1 MGGTFGV
8 EVSLGCFRP
17 RHRRISD
24 SQEFDDPPT
33 KKNHMNITSSKNLVL
48 AGFLIS
54 LASVA
59 FNSVVLSY
67 VNKRLQAVDS
77 EYYKL
82 ADSLAKQAAELNEG
96 DSLFDQYRIMHNVA
110 FSVPAAKAKEARQDA
125 EAILKRFL
133 TKYYAAANDIPPTE
147 VTRVEVEEA
156 GQIIPLLEK
165 GLELM
170 QALQATSD
178 TAERA
183 RLTAELD
190 KLGQEVPA
198 PKSEL
203 GKKLREVQKYSQA
216 EFAENDVVIMSAL
229 MPVMKSFR
237 EQIVESINRKESR
250 RHELERE
257 RSSLMTKANYA
268 SYAAITFQLF
278 GVMLILTKDLLR
290 EKQSSKS

>member
-1 MGGTFGV
+1 
-8 EVSLGCFRP
+8 
-17 RHRRISD
+17 
-24 SQEFDDPPT
+24 
-33 KKNHMNITSSKNLVL
+33 MNPTSSKHLVL

-67 VNKRLQAVDS
+67 VNKRLQAVDT

-82 ADSLAKQAAELNEG
+82 ADSLGKQSAELNEG
-96 DSLFDQYRIMHNVA
+96 DSLFDQYRIMHNLA
-110 FSVPAAKAKEARQDA
+110 FSVPPAKAKEARQDA
-125 EAILKRFL
+125 ESILKRFL
-133 TKYYAAANDIPPTE
+133 TKYYAAANDISPTE
-147 VTRVEVEEA
+147 ITRVEVEEA
-156 GQIIPLLEK
+156 GEIIPLLEK
-165 GLELM
+165 GLQLM

-178 TAERA
+178 AAERA

-190 KLGQEVPA
+190 KLGQELPE

-203 GKKLREVQKYSQA
+203 GRKLREVQKYSQA

-237 EQIVESINRKESR
+237 EQIIESITRKESR

-257 RSSLMTKANYA
+257 RSSLMRKANYA

-278 GVMLILTKDLLR
+278 GLMLILTKDLLK
-290 EKQSSKS
+290 EKHSSAK

>member
-1 MGGTFGV
+1 
-8 EVSLGCFRP
+8 
-17 RHRRISD
+17 
-24 SQEFDDPPT
+24 
-33 KKNHMNITSSKNLVL
+33 MNITSSKNLVL
-48 AGFLIS
+48 TGFLIS

-59 FNSVVLSY
+59 FNSVVLSSI
-67 VNKRLQAVDS
+67 NKRLQAVDT

-82 ADSLAKQAAELNEG
+82 ADSLGKQAAELNEG

-147 VTRVEVEEA
+147 VTRVEVEDA

-165 GLELM
+165 GLQLM

-178 TAERA
+178 TAEQA
-183 RLTAELD
+183 RLTAELAQ
-190 KLGQEVPA
+190 LEQEVPEA
-198 PKSEL
+198 KSEL

-237 EQIVESINRKESR
+237 EQIVESITRKESR

-257 RSSLMTKANYA
+257 RSSLTRKANYA
-268 SYAAITFQLF
+268 SFAAITFQLF
-278 GVMLILTKDLLR
+278 GLMLILTKDLLR
-290 EKQSSKS
+290 EKHSAAK

>member
-1 MGGTFGV
+1 M
-8 EVSLGCFRP
+8 
-17 RHRRISD
+17 I
-24 SQEFDDPPT
+24 
-33 KKNHMNITSSKNLVL
+33 ITSSKNLVL
-48 AGFLIS
+48 VGFLIS
-54 LASVA
+54 LVSVA
-59 FNSVVLSY
+59 FNSVVLSS
-67 VNKRLQAVDS
+67 VNKRLQALDA

-110 FSVPAAKAKEARQDA
+110 FAVPAAKAKEARQDA

-133 TKYYAAANDIPPTE
+133 TKYYAAANDLTPTE
-147 VTRVEVEEA
+147 ITRVEVEEA

-165 GLELM
+165 ALQLM
-170 QALQATSD
+170 QALQATAD
-178 TAERA
+178 PMERV
-183 RLTAELD
+183 RLTAELA
-190 KLGQEVPA
+190 KLEQGVPE

-203 GKKLREVQKYSQA
+203 GRKLREIQKYSQA

-237 EQIVESINRKESR
+237 EQIVESINRKENR

-257 RSSLMTKANYA
+257 RSSLSTRANYA

-278 GVMLILTKDLLR
+278 GLMLILTKDLLR
-290 EKQSSKS
+290 EKHSAK